1 MKNTPKIKL
10 KKAVTPDVLED
21 KPEDQ
26 KIKGFPIVGIGASAG
41 GLEALEQ
48 FFSNM
53 PVNSGMAFVVIQ
65 HLDPTHKGILAELI
79 QRITKMPVATAT
91 DREPVKPDSVYII
104 PNNRSMSILNGVLHL
119 FEPTEPRG
127 LRLPIDIFLR
137 SLAEDRN
144 EQSIGI
150 ILSGMGSDGSAGIK
164 AIKEKDGL
172 VLVQEP
178 GSAKFDS
185 MPKSAINSVV
195 VDVIASAI
203 ELPAKL
209 VSFNSRNLNI
219 RNTSQGGKD
228 INALEKVVI
237 ILRLQT
243 GHDFSLYKKA
253 TMFRRIERR
262 MNIHQIDKM
271 VSYVRF
277 LQDNQTEADI
287 LFKELLIGV
296 TSFFRNPEVWEF
308 MIKKAIPMLCKNLPD
323 DYIVRAWLPACS
335 TGEEAYSMAI
345 AFKEAMEESKIEKNL
360 SLHIFATDID
370 SSAIDKAR
378 KGFYPSNIA
387 ADVSASM
394 LVKYFTKE
402 DNQYRINLEIRD
414 MVVFAPHNVIR
425 DPPFTK
431 VDIISCRNLLI
442 YMESE
447 LQKKL
452 LYLFHA
458 SLNYNGLLL
467 LGNSE
472 NNGLNNDLFLP
483 IDPQLRI
490 YKRSNISKPGGIT
503 EFPSSFIRRKPT
515 SIEAHTS
522 IRVPENLG
530 NLTIQLLIEQFSPAS
545 VLVTSRADI
554 IYITG
559 DTKKYI
565 SPAAGKANM
574 NLFAMA
580 AQGLKNELPI
590 AFRKATQ
597 SYEKVILR
605 NIRLNEKDAQYAD
618 ITIQQIEKPL
628 ALKGRLLVIFTD
640 VPETDIKLTKSKI
653 GKPSDYALTSITEN
667 ELQRLKEELQSTREE
682 MQITQ
687 EEQKSTNEELQ
698 SANEELQS
706 TNEELTTS
714 KEEMQSL
721 NEELH
726 TTNMELQSKID
737 LSLRL
742 NNDMINLLNSTE
754 IATLFIDKEYKIR
767 QFSRSITKIFKFQK
781 SDIGRVFTDLVSDL
795 DYPDIYDDSLQ
806 VLQTLVF
813 QDKEI
818 ATRDGRWFKIRI
830 MPYRTADDKIDGL
843 VITLVDIT
851 KLKNLEFNLKETQS
865 MLKSF
870 IQIVPSVILGLSS
883 DGAIIEFNHEAEKLF
898 GRKKIDIIGLSYV
911 DLFVVESS
919 QRKVN
924 AELKKLLS
932 GNLPDRYVNHV
943 KAFNGDELQ
952 IEWMAQKLLDENGD
966 LVGIINIGANITK
979 NDK

>member
-1 MKNTPKIKL
+1 MKNIPKNITK
-10 KKAVTPDVLED
+10 VSVLPGSIEE
-21 KPEDQ
+21 PE
-26 KIKGFPIVGIGASAG
+26 IPNSNGFPIVGIGASAG

-65 HLDPTHKGILAELI
+65 HLDPTHQGLLAELI
-79 QRITKMPVATAT
+79 QRITKMPVVTAT
-91 DREPVKPDSVYII
+91 DRLLVEPDSVYII
-104 PNNRSMSILNGVLHL
+104 PPNRSMSILNGALHL
-119 FEPTEPRG
+119 FEPAEPRG
-127 LRLPIDIFLR
+127 LRLPVDLFFR
-137 SLAEDRN
+137 SLADDRN

-150 ILSGMGSDGSAGIK
+150 ILSGMGSDGSIGIK

-178 GSAKFDS
+178 GTAKFDG
-185 MPKSAINSVV
+185 MPKSAIDSVV

-209 VSFNSRNLNI
+209 VSFNNRNFRIHSSN
-219 RNTSQGGKD
+219 NEGAKD
-228 INALEKVVI
+228 INSLEKVII

-243 GHDFSLYKKA
+243 GHDFSSYKKA
-253 TMFRRIERR
+253 TMYRRIERR

-271 VSYVRF
+271 ASYVRY

-296 TSFFRNPEVWEF
+296 TSFFRNPDVWEV
-308 MIKKAIPMLCKNLPD
+308 MIKKAIPLLFKTLPD
-323 DYIVRAWLPACS
+323 EYIVRAWIPACS
-335 TGEEAYSMAI
+335 TGEEAYSMAM
-345 AFKEAMEESKIEKNL
+345 AFLEAKEESKIEKNL
-360 SLHIFATDID
+360 DLHIFATDID
-370 SSAIDKAR
+370 SAAIDKAR
-378 KGFYPSNIA
+378 KGIYPLNIR
-387 ADVSASM
+387 ADVSSAR
-394 LVKYFTKE
+394 LDRFFTRE
-402 DNQYRINLEIRD
+402 DSQYRINQEIRD
-414 MVVFAPHNVIR
+414 MVVLAPHNVIR

-431 VDIISCRNLLI
+431 VDLISCRNLLI
-442 YMESE
+442 YMESD
-447 LQKKL
+447 LQRKL
-452 LYLFHA
+452 LYLFHS
-458 SLNYNGLLL
+458 SLNHNGLLL

-472 NNGLNNDLFLP
+472 NNGINNDLFIP
-483 IDPQLRI
+483 VDPLLRI
-490 YKRSNISKPGGIT
+490 YQRSKLSKAAGMA
-503 EFPSSFIRRKPT
+503 EFPSSFTNRKPT
-515 SIEAHTS
+515 SIEANNS

-545 VLVTSRADI
+545 VLVTSSGDI

-580 AQGLKNELPI
+580 AEGLRNELPI
-590 AFRKATQ
+590 AFRKATHN
-597 SYEKVILR
+597 YDKVILR
-605 NIRLNEKDAQYAD
+605 NIKLTEKDNQYAD
-618 ITIQQIEKPL
+618 VTIQQIEKPL

-640 VPETDIKLTKSKI
+640 VPETDIVIVKSKR
-653 GKPSDYALTSITEN
+653 GKALADPDSSGFEH

-726 TTNMELQSKID
+726 TLNVEMQSKID
-737 LSLRL
+737 LSMRL
-742 NNDMINLLNSTE
+742 NNDMFNLLNSTE
-754 IATLFIDKEYKIR
+754 IATLFIDKEFKIR
-767 QFSRSITKIFKFQK
+767 QFSRSITKLFKFQK
-781 SDIGRVFTDLVSDL
+781 SDIGRIFTDQVSDL
-795 DYPDIYDDSLQ
+795 DYPEIYDDAAE

-813 QDKEI
+813 LEKEI
-818 ATRDGRWFKIRI
+818 PTKDGRWFKIRI

-843 VITLVDIT
+843 VITFVDVT
-851 KLKNLEFNLKETQS
+851 KLKILELSLKETQS

-870 IQIVPSVILGLSS
+870 IEIVPSVIIGLSP
-883 DGAIIEFNHEAEKLF
+883 DGTILEFNHEAEKLF
-898 GRKKIDIIGLSYV
+898 GRKKSDVINQNYV
-911 DLFVVESS
+911 ELFVIESS
-919 QRKVN
+919 RRGVN
-924 AELKKLLS
+924 AELKKLLG
-932 GNLPDRYVNHV
+932 GNLPDRYINHV
-943 KAFNGDELQ
+943 KSVNGNELM
-952 IEWMAQKLLDENGD
+952 IEWMAHKLFDENGN
-966 LVGIINIGANITK
+966 LTGIINIGANITK
-979 NDK
+979 K

>member
-1 MKNTPKIKL
+1 MRKTRIKES
-10 KKAVTPDVLED
+10 APIDFPED
-21 KPEDQ
+21 KPEAQ
-26 KIKGFPIVGIGASAG
+26 KVKVFPIVGIGASAG

-53 PVNSGMAFVVIQ
+53 PINSGMAFVVIQ
-65 HLDPTHKGILAELI
+65 HLDPTHKGLLTELI
-79 QRITKMPVATAT
+79 QRTTNMPVLTVT
-91 DREPVKPDSVYII
+91 DRLLVEPDHVYVI
-104 PNNRSMSILNGVLHL
+104 PPNRSMSILNGTLHL
-119 FEPTEPRG
+119 FEFTEPRG
-127 LRLPIDIFLR
+127 LRLPVDIFLR
-137 SLAEDRN
+137 SLADDLS

-150 ILSGMGSDGSAGIK
+150 ILSGMGSDGSIGLK

-178 GSAKFDS
+178 GTAKFDG
-185 MPKSAINSVV
+185 MPKSAIDTVV

-209 VSFNSRNLNI
+209 VAINKRNLRLKNA
-219 RNTSQGGKD
+219 SGGKD
-228 INALEKVVI
+228 INALEKVII
-237 ILRLQT
+237 ILRMQT
-243 GHDFSLYKKA
+243 GHDFSSYKKA
-253 TMFRRIERR
+253 TMYRRIERR

-271 VSYVRF
+271 ASYVRY
-277 LQDNQTEADI
+277 LQENQTEADI
-287 LFKELLIGV
+287 LFRELLIGV
-296 TSFFRNPEVWEF
+296 TSFFRNPDVWDVI
-308 MIKKAIPMLCKNLPD
+308 IKKAIPLLCRNLPD
-323 DYIVRAWLPACS
+323 EYILRAWLPACS
-335 TGEEAYSMAI
+335 TGEEAYSMAM

-370 SSAIDKAR
+370 SNAIDKAR
-378 KGFYPSNIA
+378 KGIYPSNITS
-387 ADVSASM
+387 DIPSSR
-394 LVKYFTKE
+394 LGRFFTKE
-402 DNQYRINLEIRD
+402 DSQYRINLEIRD

-458 SLNYNGLLL
+458 SLNRNGLLI

-472 NNGLNNDLFLP
+472 NNGVNDLFIP
-483 IDPQLRI
+483 IDPMLRI
-490 YKRSNISKPGGIT
+490 YQRSNLSKPGGMT
-503 EFPSSFIRRKPT
+503 DFPSSFTKRKPT
-515 SIEAHTS
+515 SIESQTTV
-522 IRVPENLG
+522 RVPENLG

-545 VLVTSRADI
+545 VLVTNRGDI
-554 IYITG
+554 LYITG
-559 DTKKYI
+559 DTKRYI

-580 AQGLKNELPI
+580 AEGLRNELPI
-590 AFRKATQ
+590 AFRKASQ
-597 SYEKVILR
+597 NYNKVILR
-605 NIRLNEKDAQYAD
+605 NIKLTPGDHQYAD

-640 VPETDIKLTKSKI
+640 VPETDIVVIKPKKGKS
-653 GKPSDYALTSITEN
+653 LEN
-667 ELQRLKEELQSTREE
+667 PLAAGFEHELQRLKEELQSTREE

-706 TNEELTTS
+706 SNEELTTS
-714 KEEMQSL
+714 KEEMLSL

-726 TTNMELQSKID
+726 TLNVELQSKID

-754 IATLFIDKEYKIR
+754 IATLFIDKEFKIR
-767 QFSRSITKIFKFQK
+767 QFSKSITKIFKFQK
-781 SDIGRVFTDLVSDL
+781 SDIGRIFTDQVSDL
-795 DYPDIYDDSLQ
+795 EYPHIYDDAIE

-813 QDKEI
+813 LEKEI

-843 VITLVDIT
+843 VITFVDVT
-851 KLKNLEFNLKETQS
+851 KLKNLELSLKETQT

-870 IQIVPSVILGLSS
+870 IEIVPSVILGLSAE
-883 DGAIIEFNHEAEKLF
+883 GAVLEFNSEAERLF
-898 GRKKIDIIGLSYV
+898 GRKKIDVIGQNYV
-911 DLFVVESS
+911 NLFIVESS
-919 QRKVN
+919 RQRVN
-924 AELKKLLS
+924 EDLKKLLS

-943 KAFNGDELQ
+943 QAVNGDELL
-952 IEWMAQKLLDENGD
+952 IEWIAHKLLDESGKII
-966 LVGIINIGANITK
+966 GIINIGVNITK
-979 NDK
+979 KKPE

>member
-1 MKNTPKIKL
+1 MKNIPKNIKKDTVL
-10 KKAVTPDVLED
+10 PDAIKET
-21 KPEDQ
+21 EIQ
-26 KIKGFPIVGIGASAG
+26 KIEAFPIVGIGASAG

-65 HLDPTHKGILAELI
+65 HLDPTHQGLLTELI
-79 QRITKMPVATAT
+79 QRITKLPVVTAT
-91 DREPVKPDSVYII
+91 DRILVKPDSVYII
-104 PNNRSMSILNGVLHL
+104 PPNRSMSILNGTLHL

-127 LRLPIDIFLR
+127 LRLPIDIFFR
-137 SLAEDRN
+137 SLADDRN

-150 ILSGMGSDGSAGIK
+150 ILSGMGSDGSIGLK

-178 GSAKFDS
+178 GTAKFDG
-185 MPKSAINSVV
+185 MPRSAIDSVIA
-195 VDVIASAI
+195 DVIAPAI
-203 ELPAKL
+203 ELPARL
-209 VSFNSRNLNI
+209 LSLNNNNLRI
-219 RNTSQGGKD
+219 RTINTHNGKD
-228 INALEKVVI
+228 INSLEKVII

-243 GHDFSLYKKA
+243 GHDFSSYKKA
-253 TMFRRIERR
+253 TLFRRVERR

-271 VSYVRF
+271 SSYVRY
-277 LQDNQTEADI
+277 LQDNHTEADI

-296 TSFFRNPEVWEF
+296 TSFFRNPDVWEA
-308 MIKKAIPMLCKNLPD
+308 MIKKAIPLLISSLPD
-323 DYIVRAWLPACS
+323 EYQIRAWLPACS
-335 TGEEAYSMAI
+335 TGEEAYSMAM
-345 AFKEAMEESKIEKNL
+345 AFMEAKDGLNIEKNL

-370 SSAIDKAR
+370 GAAIDKAR
-378 KGFYPSNIA
+378 KGIYPFNITV
-387 ADVSASM
+387 DVSATR
-394 LVKYFTKE
+394 LDRFFTKE
-402 DNQYRINLEIRD
+402 DSQYRINQEIRD
-414 MVVFAPHNVIR
+414 MVVFATHNVIR

-442 YMESE
+442 YMEAE

-452 LYLFHA
+452 LLLFHS
-458 SLNYNGLLL
+458 SLNDNGLLL

-472 NNGLNNDLFLP
+472 NNGLNNDLFVPVEPL
-483 IDPQLRI
+483 LRI
-490 YKRSNISKPGGIT
+490 YQRSKLSKPTGIA
-503 EFPSSFIRRKPT
+503 EFPSSFTNKKSTSTEAQNLIR
-515 SIEAHTS
+515 E
-522 IRVPENLG
+522 PENLG
-530 NLTIQLLIEQFSPAS
+530 DLTVQLLIEQFSPAS
-545 VLVTSRADI
+545 VLVTNRGDI
-554 IYITG
+554 LYITG

-565 SPAAGKANM
+565 SPAAGKANL

-580 AQGLKNELPI
+580 AEGLRNELPI

-597 SYEKVILR
+597 NYEKVILR
-605 NIRLNEKDAQYAD
+605 NIKLTEKENHYAD
-618 ITIQQIEKPL
+618 VTIQQIEKPL

-640 VPETDIKLTKSKI
+640 VPETEIGIVKPKKGKLFQDPLFS
-653 GKPSDYALTSITEN
+653 GLEH

-726 TTNMELQSKID
+726 TLNGELQSKID

-754 IATLFIDKEYKIR
+754 IATLFIDKELKIR
-767 QFSRSITKIFKFQK
+767 QFSKSVTKLFKFQK
-781 SDIGRVFTDLVSDL
+781 SDIGRMFTDQASDL
-795 DYPDIYDDSLQ
+795 EYPDIYDDAVE

-813 QDKEI
+813 LEKEV

-830 MPYRTADDKIDGL
+830 MPYRTTDDKIDGL
-843 VITLVDIT
+843 VITFIDIT
-851 KLKNLEFNLKETQS
+851 KLKILEFNLKETQAI
-865 MLKSF
+865 LKSF
-870 IQIVPSVILGLSS
+870 IEIVPCVIIGLSS
-883 DGAIIEFNHEAEKLF
+883 EGIILEFNNEAEEIF
-898 GRKKIDIIGLSYV
+898 GRKKSDVIGQNYV
-911 DLFVVESS
+911 ELFVVESS
-919 QRKVN
+919 RRKVS

-932 GNLPDRYVNHV
+932 GNLPDRYLNHV
-943 KAFNGDELQ
+943 KAVMGNELM
-952 IEWMAQKLLDENGD
+952 IEWMAHKLLDENGN
-966 LVGIINIGANITK
+966 LIGIINIGTNITQT
-979 NDK
+979 

>member
-1 MKNTPKIKL
+1 MKNISKTL
-10 KKAVTPDVLED
+10 KPGAVLLEATEE
-21 KPEDQ
+21 PEIQ
-26 KIKGFPIVGIGASAG
+26 KNNCFPIVGIGASAG

-53 PVNSGMAFVVIQ
+53 PINSGMAFVVIQ
-65 HLDPTHKGILAELI
+65 HLDPTHKGLLTELI
-79 QRITKMPVATAT
+79 QRITKMPVVTAT
-91 DREPVKPDSVYII
+91 DRLQVEPDSVYII
-104 PNNRSMSILNGVLHL
+104 PSNRSMSILNGALHL
-119 FEPTEPRG
+119 FEPMEPRG

-137 SLAEDRN
+137 SLADDRN

-150 ILSGMGSDGSAGIK
+150 ILSGMGSDGSIGLK

-178 GSAKFDS
+178 GTAKFDG
-185 MPKSAINSVV
+185 MPKSAIDSVL

-203 ELPAKL
+203 ELPGKL
-209 VSFNSRNLNI
+209 VSFNKRNLSI
-219 RNTSQGGKD
+219 RSSSAHGGKD
-228 INALEKVVI
+228 INSLEKVII

-243 GHDFSLYKKA
+243 GHDFSSYKKA
-253 TMFRRIERR
+253 TMYRRIERR

-271 VSYVRF
+271 ASYVRYV
-277 LQDNQTEADI
+277 QDNQAEADI

-296 TSFFRNPEVWEF
+296 TSFFRNPEVWEV
-308 MIKKAIPMLCKNLPD
+308 MIKKAMPLLFKTLPD
-323 DYIVRAWLPACS
+323 DYIIRAWIPACS
-335 TGEEAYSMAI
+335 TGEEAYSLAMA
-345 AFKEAMEESKIEKNL
+345 FLEAMEESKIEKNL
-360 SLHIFATDID
+360 YLHIFATDID
-370 SSAIDKAR
+370 SNAIDRAR
-378 KGFYPSNIA
+378 KGVYPFNIR
-387 ADVSASM
+387 ADVPATR
-394 LVKYFTKE
+394 LDRFFTKE
-402 DNQYRINLEIRD
+402 DSQYRINQEIRD
-414 MVVFAPHNVIR
+414 MVVLAPHNVIR

-458 SLNYNGLLL
+458 SLNNNGLLL

-472 NNGLNNDLFLP
+472 NNGINNDLFIP
-483 IDPQLRI
+483 VDPLLRI
-490 YKRSNISKPGGIT
+490 YQRSKLSKPAGVA
-503 EFPSSFIRRKPT
+503 EFPSSFTKRKPT
-515 SIEAHTS
+515 SIDAHNS

-545 VLVTSRADI
+545 VLVTSRGDI
-554 IYITG
+554 LYITG

-565 SPAAGKANM
+565 SPAAGKANL

-580 AQGLKNELPI
+580 AEGLRNELPI

-597 SYEKVILR
+597 NYDKVILR
-605 NIRLNEKDAQYAD
+605 NIRLSDKDNRYAD
-618 ITIQQIEKPL
+618 VTIQQIEKPL
-628 ALKGRLLVIFTD
+628 PLKGRLLVIFTD
-640 VPETDIKLTKSKI
+640 VPETDIIIVKPKR
-653 GKPSDYALTSITEN
+653 GKVLHNPLVSGLEN

-726 TTNMELQSKID
+726 TLNVELQSKID

-754 IATLFIDKEYKIR
+754 IATLFIDKEFKIR
-767 QFSRSITKIFKFQK
+767 QFSKSIMKLFKFQK
-781 SDIGRVFTDLVSDL
+781 NDIGRIFTDLVSDL
-795 DYPDIYDDSLQ
+795 EYPDIYDDSVE

-813 QDKEI
+813 LEKEI
-818 ATRDGRWFKIRI
+818 PTKDGRWYKIRI

-843 VITLVDIT
+843 VITFVDIT
-851 KLKNLEFNLKETQS
+851 KLKNLELSLKETQT

-883 DGAIIEFNHEAEKLF
+883 EGTIIEFNNEAEKLF
-898 GRKKIDIIGLSYV
+898 GRKKIDVIDQNYV
-911 DLFVVESS
+911 ELFVVESS
-919 QRKVN
+919 RRKVN

-943 KAFNGDELQ
+943 KAVNGTELL
-952 IEWMAQKLLDENGD
+952 IEWMAHKLLDEYGN
-966 LVGIINIGANITK
+966 LIGIINIGANITK
-979 NDK
+979 K